1 MKHGKK
7 TQYSKKSIF
16 LFAAVLSALLLS
28 ACGGA
33 KEEAASSDN
42 TLSTGVTGQDDR
54 RYLVQAVLVSYGG
67 R

>member
-33 KEEAASSDN
+33 KEGAASSDN
-42 TLSTGVTGQDDR
+42 TLSTGVTGQDGS
-54 RYLVQAVLVSYGG
+54 YLVQAVLVSYGG